1 MPDPAERRTSERF
14 PVNADAACSFAA
26 PVGEDLGQVK
36 IKNIS
41 MEGIGLL
48 TVRPVEAGTVLA
60 IGLANKARNF
70 NKTVL
75 VRVAHA
81 TPVPGGCLVGG
92 TFTTPLT
99 YQEMSTLVL

>member
-1 MPDPAERRTSERF
+1 MPDPAERRASERF

-26 PVGEDLGQVK
+26 PVGADLGQVK

-41 MEGIGLL
+41 MEGIGLI
-48 TVRPVEAGTVLA
+48 TVRPVEVGTVLA

-70 NKTVL
+70 NKMVL
-75 VRVAHA
+75 VRVVHA
-81 TPVPGGCLVGG
+81 TAVPGGCLVGG
-92 TFTTPLT
+92 AFTAPLT